1 MMRRQFFGCNSRVS
15 SSILGNR
22 TLDQPLA
29 VAVDRVVSGPVC
41 DITRRAPQ
49 HLPVALAV
57 PCMASRRP
65 DQQHDHHNE
74 GDREGGG
81 HHWHRLNREK
91 ISGNHSKT
99 KILSTR
105 MMQEEKRGTSLYAK
119 IWFKLLMC
127 CKGTKMLQVYKS
139 NMHRKP
145 WEPFEFPLCLPRQLI

>member
-1 MMRRQFFGCNSRVS
+1 MIRRLFFGCDSCVS
-15 SSILGNR
+15 SSILTNR

-41 DITRRAPQ
+41 DIAWRAPQ

-65 DQQHDHHNE
+65 DQQHGHHDE

-81 HHWHRLNREK
+81 HHWHRLNGEK

-99 KILSTR
+99 KIPSTR
-105 MMQEEKRGTSLYAK
+105 MMQGGKVGKAL
-119 IWFKLLMC
+119 
-127 CKGTKMLQVYKS
+127 
-139 NMHRKP
+139 H
-145 WEPFEFPLCLPRQLI
+145 

>member
-1 MMRRQFFGCNSRVS
+1 MIRRLFFGCNSRVL
-15 SSILGNR
+15 SSILTSR

-41 DITRRAPQ
+41 DVARRAPQ

-65 DQQHDHHNE
+65 DQQHDHHDE

-81 HHWHRLNREK
+81 HRWHRLNGEK
-91 ISGNHSKT
+91 ISVNHSKT

-105 MMQEEKRGTSLYAK
+105 MMHGKKKGASLFTK
-119 IWFKLLMC
+119 IWFELLIC
-127 CKGTKMLQVYKS
+127 CKETKTLQEVYK
-139 NMHRKP
+139 
-145 WEPFEFPLCLPRQLI
+145 